1 MKAKLL
7 GDDDPRSRNFTADR
21 RISDI
26 RIAMLLSN
34 GMGLSRV
41 SPEET

>member
-7 GDDDPRSRNFTADR
+7 GDENPRSRNLTADR

-26 RIAMLLSN
+26 RIAMFLSN
-34 GMGLSRV
+34 GMGLSRA